1 MIFRCEL
8 DPEYKEQQK
17 TKSEK
22 IMTNETKDKQPMS
35 KSQKKRLK
43 RNKAKKRAE
52 DEQQGGSPSSS
63 TKEQQ
68 QQQQQARQD
77 PLNPHAKLRHDLLS
91 LGYSVEEIDNGMEE
105 MWNLGMK
112 YDELEA
118 ATSFLEDKRE
128 LWANEVNVQ
137 ATTVVS
143 EDVAATA
150 VAEDG
155 DEVVVSE
162 DLVLEDEKEEVVTVE
177 KDEDLSASQPDE
189 TTATPEDVNEE
200 GSGEAESEAVPAM
213 DLISKLEVVSDFEN
227 LQDALF
233 ALSEWVNKA
242 AKSDELFEFCGV
254 KDEASSSPFAT
265 ILKRSIAY
273 TGTDD
278 EYYRSILLPYLHSLL
293 SGVLVGHVDTALVV
307 DQLLNVIYL
316 SRSSIKQLSVGSLP
330 SSVGDN
336 ISMAVSRL
344 ISGLVHKNLV
354 SNAAGGATSADSPQL
369 DLRSVSNEMVQM
381 LSQVE
386 SQRPTIGCGVVE
398 LMTERDCRKCLA
410 EKACDLSKL
419 LLQSLL
425 NEMNGSTSHQ
435 TTFSASQ
442 QLLQCNEAKLT
453 MFSSF
458 LGEHSTTVNTGVRSY
473 RDIETRIK
481 NLQSDLTI
489 KHAEVASESLRLH
502 SDLQHIARR
511 KNELLLELEQ
521 LERNEV
527 RLQTREAELT
537 KILTSAE
544 SGSEV
549 AFLQSQRDELV
560 GMVRTDDSLR
570 SLVDKMSEFEMVLF
584 VKKPENGDVG
594 MQQQTSSFEDS
605 VSAEDVESK
614 MTLLMEQMQ
623 NYFHAEAAIIEFLQ
637 DRVNNMKAEHKELQL
652 ETVQFAA
659 MGLTTNVN
667 QMKQSLD
674 EISRNITEDES
685 VLSALR
691 LEAAKMESSLCERIK
706 DYVNAP
712 TGSCVLSSVHRAAL
726 SNIIQ
731 SLRISDVDGVSKL
744 SSFLPPSDINESRS
758 VPIATPPIIRQPAP
772 QPPQQQPQANAP
784 VSLKP
789 MLNWATM
796 GRRAPAQKKEV
807 KSLLDIQKE
816 EMSAKQAST

>member
-1 MIFRCEL
+1 
-8 DPEYKEQQK
+8 
-17 TKSEK
+17 
-22 IMTNETKDKQPMS
+22 MTNETKDKQPMS

-453 MFSSF
+453 MFSSL

-502 SDLQHIARR
+502 SDLQHITRR

-667 QMKQSLD
+667 QMNQSLD